1 MDERD
6 WKIVT
11 ILHEQQNITKASKLL
26 YITQPALSTRI
37 KQIEEDLGIVLL
49 NRGNKGI
56 TFTREGET
64 VVEFAHNHLSAMD
77 IFRQQLLS
85 SKPLAHAQALAK

>member
-11 ILHEQQNITKASKLL
+11 VLHEQQNITRASKLL
-26 YITQPALSTRI
+26 YITQPALTARI

-49 NRGNKGI
+49 YRGNKGVR
-56 TFTREGET
+56 FTQAGEY
-64 VVEFAHNHLSAMD
+64 VVEFAQKHLTALQ
-77 IFRQQLLS
+77 IFRKQLVDRSILMRS
-85 SKPLAHAQALAK
+85 GNN